1 MCVCVVEGGVGGG
14 GEGGS
19 TGPVSNPVPSR
30 KLASVGEAGLQYYGI
45 AWPEPA

>member
-1 MCVCVVEGGVGGG
+1 MCVCVWWRAGLGG